1 MVKINRPK
9 LNNLTIEK
17 ILENKVIVTCILVC
31 LLVSGIS
38 LFILDELVSLTV
50 FRLLVYVILLFT
62 LKLLIFFIID
72 IF

>member
-17 ILENKVIVTCILVC
+17 ILENKVILACILVC

>member
-17 ILENKVIVTCILVC
+17 ILENKVILACILVC

-50 FRLLVYVILLFT
+50 FRLLVYVMLLFT